1 MGYDLK
7 IYNNNGKEID
17 FIASKDNKTFFIQVA
32 YSVADEKAYN
42 REMEAFRNLD
52 NLNQKI
58 LITNDIIDYS
68 TSTIKHIKLDDFL
81 MMEEL

>member
-68 TSTIKHIKLDDFL
+68 TSTIKHIKLEDFL

>member
-1 MGYDLK
+1 MK
-7 IYNNNGKEID
+7 VFNNNGKKID
-17 FIASKDNKTFFIQVA
+17 FIASKDNKVFYIQVA

-42 REMEAFRNLD
+42 REMGAFKDID

-68 TSTIKHIKLDDFL
+68 TSTIKHIKLEDFL
-81 MMEEL
+81 LMEEL

>member
-1 MGYDLK
+1 MIKVLQLGMDGQ
-7 IYNNNGKEID
+7 NGVGGICRYLFEQYK
-17 FIASKDNKTFFIQVA
+17 
-32 YSVADEKAYN
+32 
-42 REMEAFRNLD
+42 NLD

-68 TSTIKHIKLDDFL
+68 TSTIKHIKLEDFL

>member
-1 MGYDLK
+1 MQS
-7 IYNNNGKEID
+7 GKKID
-17 FIASKDNKTFFIQVA
+17 FIALKDNKVFYIQVA

-42 REMEAFRNLD
+42 REMGAFKDLD

-68 TSTIKHIKLDDFL
+68 TSTIKHIKLEDFL
-81 MMEEL
+81 MKKEL